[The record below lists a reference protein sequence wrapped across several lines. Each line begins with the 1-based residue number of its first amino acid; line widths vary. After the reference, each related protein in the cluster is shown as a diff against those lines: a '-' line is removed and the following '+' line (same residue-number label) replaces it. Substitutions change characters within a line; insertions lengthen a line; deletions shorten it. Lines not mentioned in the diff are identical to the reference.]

1 MDIILY
7 QGITYKR
14 VKTHW
19 VDENNIMV
27 SEALSNYL
35 NHMEANS
42 IDLSKLSIQELV
54 DAGDQMKNSAS
65 YTLAIKYYEKATVQ
79 CDKETLAYILP
90 RISACYRKCHRSQDA
105 IRLFAYAKKK
115 FGADMITPALL
126 TTAAAAYCDMKEYEN
141 ARKCCDRA
149 YALGNG
155 SCNPYLSAVYRR
167 IEKEKTNL

>member
-1 MDIILY
+1 MDKILY

-65 YTLAIKYYEKATVQ
+65 YTLAIK
-79 CDKETLAYILP
+79 
-90 RISACYRKCHRSQDA
+90 
-105 IRLFAYAKKK
+105 
-115 FGADMITPALL
+115 
-126 TTAAAAYCDMKEYEN
+126 
-141 ARKCCDRA
+141 
-149 YALGNG
+149 
-155 SCNPYLSAVYRR
+155 
-167 IEKEKTNL
+167 